1 MARELSGDLFGA
13 APEPPLPPGFIL
25 ERGYLDGTAQR
36 ALRDGV
42 LAVIAEAPLFQP
54 TMPKTG
60 KPLSA
65 RMTNCGPL
73 GWVSDAAG
81 GYRYQK
87 THPVTGKPWPP
98 MPAMLLDMW
107 RALTDYP
114 APPEACLINS
124 YDDTARMGLH
134 RDVDEEDFSA
144 PVISVSLGDDA
155 LFRLGGAERSAPTQ
169 SFRLKS
175 GDVVLLGGAARL
187 FFHGVD
193 RIYPGTSSLLP
204 EVGPS
209 PAEALVRGDPKA
221 SASARVGGRINL
233 TLRRVTKPMAAA

>member
-1 MARELSGDLFGA
+1 M
-13 APEPPLPPGFIL
+13 
-25 ERGYLDGTAQR
+25 
-36 ALRDGV
+36 
-42 LAVIAEAPLFQP
+42 AEAPLYQP

-73 GWVSDAAG
+73 GWVSDAEG

-98 MPAMLLDMW
+98 IPPLVLEIW
-107 RALTDYP
+107 ERLSGYP
-114 APPEACLINS
+114 ALPEASLVNY

-144 PVISVSLGDDA
+144 PVLSISLGDDA
-155 LFRLGGAERSAPTQ
+155 LFRLGGKSREDPTR
-169 SFRLKS
+169 SFRLNS
-175 GDVVLLGGAARL
+175 GDVVVLGGAARL

-193 RIYPGTSSLLP
+193 RIYPGTSDLLP
-204 EVGPS
+204 QGGPS
-209 PAEALVRGDPKA
+209 PAEALSYGGVKEKA
-221 SASARVGGRINL
+221 SARAGGRINV
-233 TLRRVTKPMAAA
+233 TLRRVTVPPKAPPSLCGNPAGKKGLRLTGAGLGPALE